1 MKQMHGHE
9 KHEDPNADRDN
20 AAQRSG
26 NMHDD
31 VQPHDDTCSC
41 EPEPR
46 WQELDDQQQQ
56 SEDT

>member
-1 MKQMHGHE
+1 MHGHE